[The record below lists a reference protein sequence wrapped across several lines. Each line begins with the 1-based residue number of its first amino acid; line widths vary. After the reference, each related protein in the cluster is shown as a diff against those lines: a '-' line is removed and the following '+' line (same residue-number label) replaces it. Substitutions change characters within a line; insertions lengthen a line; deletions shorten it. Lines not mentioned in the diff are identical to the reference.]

1 MRRPIVK
8 TIVLALTIGLIA
20 SVAVASSAGP
30 RRKAKPVKTSLYLH
44 GEAPLGDID
53 GAVWFVEDR
62 VPQMTPEEPEGSVPK
77 SWRLGTTGLNTNC
90 TGLPIGFPTW
100 VGKVNGTIVGKPKL
114 VAHFVAPP
122 TRVTARIWADVPVFT
137 CNEAYVQPASEVVV
151 DVPPGH
157 SEVEIVFDRLRLRV
171 GSQVMI
177 ELLSGG
183 SGQQGR
189 ILYDTPDLASVLEF
203 KCIPARGK
211 SCTP

>member
-1 MRRPIVK
+1 MSRK
-8 TIVLALTIGLIA
+8 TISLALTIGLIA
-20 SVAVASSAGP
+20 SAAVAPSAGAK
-30 RRKAKPVKTSLYLH
+30 RKAKAVKTSLYLH

-53 GAVWFVEDR
+53 GVVWLAEDR
-62 VPQMTPEEPEGSVPK
+62 VPQMSPEKPEGSVPK

-114 VAHFVAPP
+114 TAHFVAPP
-122 TRVTARIWADVPVFT
+122 TRVTARIWTDVPVFT
-137 CNEAYVQPASEVVV
+137 CNEAYVEPASEVVA
-151 DVPPGH
+151 DVPAGH
-157 SEVEIVFDRLRLRV
+157 SEVEIVFDKLRLKA

-177 ELLSGG
+177 ELLAGG

-189 ILYDTPDLASVLEF
+189 ILYDSPDLASVLQF
-203 KCIPARGK
+203 SCIPARGR